1 MKRNVTAD
9 TLEEALRGALAALAD
24 KDRDEVELDV
34 TVPGLDVTE
43 GRRARVTI
51 DLEEP
56 RDEDDEDE
64 DEGTGYEGPTPEQLD
79 EEADYAADILE
90 GLLDRMQLPG
100 DLKIRVFDDHAE
112 VEIVEVGSGALIGRR
127 GSTLEAIQELVRCSL
142 QRQFERR
149 TRVKIDVEG
158 YRVRRLEKYKDKALE
173 AIEEVQ
179 SSGESQRLEPMDVFE
194 RKAIHHLVA
203 EHEGVSSHSQGRE
216 PGRRIIIE
224 PTD

>member
-9 TLEEALRGALAALAD
+9 TLLEALRGALAALAD
-24 KDRDEVELDV
+24 VDRDEVDLKAS
-34 TVPGLDVTE
+34 VPGLDLE
-43 GRRARVTI
+43 EDRRARVTI
-51 DLEEP
+51 DLAEADSDD
-56 RDEDDEDE
+56 DEDDEPS
-64 DEGTGYEGPTPEQLD
+64 GPTAEQLD

-100 DLKIRVFDDHAE
+100 DLKIRIFDDHAE
-112 VEIVEVGSGALIGRR
+112 VEVVDISSGALIGRR

-142 QRQFERR
+142 QRNFQRR

-158 YRVRRLEKYKDKALE
+158 YRVRRLEKYKDKARE
-173 AIEEVQ
+173 AIRDAQET
-179 SSGESQRLEPMDVFE
+179 GESQRLEPMDVYE
-194 RKAIHHLVA
+194 RKQIHHLVA

-224 PTD
+224 PEDD